1 MRNPCGPGRRTRSL
15 VVRAASLR
23 ILRRARRVCASSLS
37 RSWRSSA
44 YNRTRRALA
53 AARDMRSALDRDRLL
68 RLIEAGRSVVAER
81 ELEGV
86 FARLLDVARELTGAR
101 YAAIGVL
108 DDARE
113 HLADFITAGID
124 DDLHATIGDLP
135 RGRGVLGLLISNPVP
150 LRLREVGAHARSYGF
165 PRGHPAMTN
174 FLGVPI
180 LIMGE
185 AWGNLYLPHT

>member
-15 VVRAASLR
+15 VVRVASLR
-23 ILRRARRVCASSLS
+23 ILRQARRVCANLLS
-37 RSWRSSA
+37 RSSRPSA

-108 DDARE
+108 DEARDS
-113 HLADFITAGID
+113 LADFITAGIEPSA
-124 DDLHATIGDLP
+124 HSAIGALP
-135 RGRGVLGLLISNPVP
+135 RGRGVLGLLISNPEP
-150 LRLREVGAHARSYGF
+150 LRLADVGDHGRSYGF
-165 PRGHPAMTN
+165 PR
-174 FLGVPI
+174 
-180 LIMGE
+180 
-185 AWGNLYLPHT
+185 